1 MTFNQKFLRFRGKP
15 SLLSMQGDR
24 IQTLFVKNIFFCLS
38 FKCYFEGTIQMLTY
52 LNYFRI
58 PFHIAENILLFL
70 QSFTF
75 LFNWHTNVRK
85 INNFAWFSK
94 INVRGKV
101 IFWRSRKLIKKKTY
115 RISRYLAEELFWDI
129 EFEFGFTNLQF
140 HNIIYIDFW
149 TGFSVF
155 HQREIFS
162 KASHLWIYVVI
173 ASL

>member
-85 INNFAWFSK
+85 INNFAWFAK

-115 RISRYLAEELFWDI
+115 RISRYLAEELFLDI

-155 HQREIFS
+155 HQREIFG